1 MDLKALAEYL
11 VKRIVTNIDAVSVE
25 EKKEEDTYMINITV
39 SEEDIGRVIGK
50 DGKMI
55 NAIRTIVLASGYINE
70 KPNVKV
76 NIDTKN

>member
-1 MDLKALAEYL
+1 
-11 VKRIVTNIDAVSVE
+11 
-25 EKKEEDTYMINITV
+25 MINITV

-55 NAIRTIVLASGYINE
+55 NAIRTIVQASGYINE

>member
-25 EKKEEDTYMINITV
+25 EKKVEDTYMINITV

-55 NAIRTIVLASGYINE
+55 NAIRTIVQASGYINE